1 MKWLACLLVG
11 LVATGCDVLSENNS
25 KNYTADD
32 GSSIELTDTDGNVT
46 NVTAEVAVRLDAE
59 GRIAPMNILLP
70 EEADLLEGIDDE

>member
-1 MKWLACLLVG
+1 MKWLACLVVVALV
-11 LVATGCDVLSENNS
+11 GCDVLSENNS